1 MATQKEV
8 MFLKNRGAVEIC
20 QAFGREL
27 DQYGELKTR
36 GEESID
42 AFVAAINAQIK
53 GDKKAS

>member
-8 MFLKNRGAVEIC
+8 MF
-20 QAFGREL
+20 
-27 DQYGELKTR
+27 LKTR